1 MSHWAVTYLEPND
14 RGNLAAGYVTVV
26 LEQQS
31 EAVARQVFAD
41 KG

>member
-26 LEQQS
+26 LELLDNTG
-31 EAVARQVFAD
+31 RKRVFI
-41 KG
+41 